1 MKGKPMDNEFDPR
14 PDASHESAVDAR
26 ESEERPA
33 VTRRNFLRGTTAV
46 VLASSI
52 TVLAADCGGP
62 NTPGLPPPPAI
73 QDEYLNVPTTPN
85 APLTTTQLVFF
96 APHEAA
102 TIEALA
108 ARIIPGTSVDPG
120 AREAGIVHYI
130 DNLLGFNHGDD
141 RATYRN
147 GPFALAYEGD
157 APPSGL
163 DLTKVV
169 PVKKSEL
176 SRYSYQSTQTSDVEY
191 HVGIQSLDKY
201 TQAQYGKD
209 FVDLTEQQ
217 QDGIVGDLADDKA
230 TGFDTPTARNFF
242 MQVRQHTIE
251 GFFCDPLYGG
261 NQNMVGWKLVGY
273 PGAQGGYTPRE
284 MQTEG
289 SKRPYQ
295 SIAMLQYGGEPHP
308 APGVVL
314 PVSGSKQ
321 R

>member
-1 MKGKPMDNEFDPR
+1 MDDDRNPR
-14 PDASHESAVDAR
+14 PDGAHNSADGESGG
-26 ESEERPA
+26 ESEDA
-33 VTRRNFLRGTTAV
+33 HSLTRRDFLRGTTAI

-62 NTPGLPPPPAI
+62 NAPVLPPPPEI
-73 QDEYLNVPTTPN
+73 QDEYTNVPTTPN
-85 APLTTTQLVFF
+85 APLPTTQLVFF
-96 APHEAA
+96 SPHEAG
-102 TIEALA
+102 TIDALA
-108 ARIIPGTSVDPG
+108 ARIIPGTPSDPG
-120 AREAGIVHYI
+120 AREAGVVHYI

-147 GPFALAYEGD
+147 GPFVTVYEGD
-157 APPSGL
+157 APPPGL

-169 PVKKSEL
+169 PVKKGEL
-176 SRYSYQSTQTSDVEY
+176 LRYSYQSTQTPDVEY
-191 HVGIQSLDKY
+191 QVGIQSLDKY
-201 TQAQYGKD
+201 ARSLYGKD
-209 FVDLTEQQ
+209 FVDLPEDQ
-217 QDGIVGDLADDKA
+217 QDRVVGDLAENKA
-230 TGFDTPTARNFF
+230 TGFDTPTAQDFF
-242 MQVRQHTIE
+242 KLVRQHTIE

-261 NQNMVGWKLVGY
+261 NQGMVGWKLVGY

-295 SIAMLQYGGEPHP
+295 SIAMLHYGGEPHP